1 MIILA
6 ISLIQLLFLLET
18 VNSETVLEEEQKFG
32 IINSFD
38 KTKFLF

>member
-18 VNSETVLEEEQKFG
+18 VNSETVLEEKQKFG
-32 IINSFD
+32 FIKRVD